1 MMSRTPS
8 RRQIPSADNRTAQ
21 FHDHFGLYPNGKP
34 CFSCGKTLRDA
45 ADEPSVYTWVAGGV
59 IFLHARCAVK
69 LGEQL
74 VASGARATAEED

>member
-1 MMSRTPS
+1 M
-8 RRQIPSADNRTAQ
+8 PSADNRTAQ

-59 IFLHARCAVK
+59 IFLHPECAVRF
-69 LGEQL
+69 GERLAQRGRQ
-74 VASGARATAEED
+74 VTPDAEGEES